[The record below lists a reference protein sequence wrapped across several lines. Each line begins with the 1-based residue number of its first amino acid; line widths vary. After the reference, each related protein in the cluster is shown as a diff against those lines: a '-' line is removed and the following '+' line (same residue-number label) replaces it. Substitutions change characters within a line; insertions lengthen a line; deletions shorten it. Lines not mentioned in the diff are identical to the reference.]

1 MARHENEL
9 LEFTRQALAQGQHKS
24 EVDRILREA
33 GWSQDEV
40 HDALASFAD
49 VEFPV
54 PVPRPRPQPSA
65 WEAFLYLLLFTTLYS
80 SAYSLGS
87 LLFEFIELAF
97 PDPASRAVWAP
108 SQVRWAIS
116 TLVIAF
122 PVFAYVTMRIAH
134 LLSADPTRRGS
145 PVRKWLTY
153 IAALIAALI
162 VIGDLVA
169 LVYSVLSGELTI
181 RFVLKA
187 VVVGAIAGGI
197 FTYYLSGLRQGN
209 EGL

>member
-1 MARHENEL
+1 MAKREDEL
-9 LEFTRQALAQGQHKS
+9 LEFTRQALAQGHPKA
-24 EVDRILREA
+24 EVERILGDA
-33 GWSQDEV
+33 GWSADEV
-40 HDALASFAD
+40 RNALASFAD

-97 PDPASRAVWAP
+97 PDPASHAVWSP
-108 SQVRWAIS
+108 IQVRWAIS
-116 TLVIAF
+116 SLVIAF
-122 PVFAYVTMRIAH
+122 PVFAYVSMRISR
-134 LLSADPTRRGS
+134 LLRADPVRRGS

-169 LVYSVLSGELTI
+169 LVNGALGGELTI

-187 VVVGAIAGGI
+187 LVVGVIAGAI
-197 FTYYLSGLRQGN
+197 FTYYLTDLRRGDAEQ
-209 EGL
+209 